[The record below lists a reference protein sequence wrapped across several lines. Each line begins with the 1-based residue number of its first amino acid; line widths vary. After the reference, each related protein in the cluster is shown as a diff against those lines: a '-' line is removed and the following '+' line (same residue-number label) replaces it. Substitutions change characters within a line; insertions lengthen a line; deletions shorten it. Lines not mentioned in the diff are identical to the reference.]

1 MSISS
6 TIPYYLSLFLCLFD
20 CIIPVNV
27 GASAQ
32 TTGVVTFWSKCIS
45 LALSCIPRGASWQS
59 YYYCTSLNICGRVYI
74 PYHHHNHITIL
85 WWYHYSRG
93 RHHCLWGKETFHAMA
108 ASMQHYRFTLA
119 YNGARYH
126 GLQRQTKEVFA
137 SFQSQQPCQRLATP
151 KATDQESV
159 PLQKRRR
166 LSKDAIPLTIQDFL
180 ERAFWMYVQS
190 ADSNNG
196 KDDTKGRD
204 SLDDSSPTSPVLP
217 SSIAELRIR
226 FAGRTDRGVHARGQ
240 VVTCF
245 LPIKERHY
253 GSLLGALNSRLPDD
267 ISLQSVTKVPPDFNP
282 RKHPK
287 VRKTYR

>member
-1 MSISS
+1 
-6 TIPYYLSLFLCLFD
+6 
-20 CIIPVNV
+20 
-27 GASAQ
+27 
-32 TTGVVTFWSKCIS
+32 
-45 LALSCIPRGASWQS
+45 
-59 YYYCTSLNICGRVYI
+59 
-74 PYHHHNHITIL
+74 
-85 WWYHYSRG
+85 
-93 RHHCLWGKETFHAMA
+93 
-108 ASMQHYRFTLA
+108 MQHYRFTLA